1 MTNMVEK
8 YISRLRNEDC
18 VVVAGVG
25 CGLTAKAA
33 VRGGADILG
42 VYNTAVYRIQG
53 VPTAMAF
60 LPYDDCNALT
70 LAHAPQVIAVA
81 GDKPV
86 VLGFGAHDPRR
97 SLDGLL
103 DCAEELGAAGV
114 TNEPFIG
121 MYGGDLRRQME
132 HLGLGFERELQLI
145 SKAVKRGM
153 LALGWV
159 FTPEEAKAMV
169 ETGCAIIGI
178 MVGGVTSGRAAG
190 GVAGASL
197 EESVVTI
204 NEIIVAIEAAVGSGE
219 RPLILIHGGPLND
232 PSSVETALQQ
242 TGADGYVTGSTGERI
257 PVEQSV
263 AAAIASFKRLPKGA
277 MK

>member
-86 VLGFGAHDPRR
+86 VLGFCPRSRR
-97 SLDGLL
+97 SLT
-103 DCAEELGAAGV
+103 V
-114 TNEPFIG
+114 
-121 MYGGDLRRQME
+121 
-132 HLGLGFERELQLI
+132 
-145 SKAVKRGM
+145 S
-153 LALGWV
+153 
-159 FTPEEAKAMV
+159 
-169 ETGCAIIGI
+169 
-178 MVGGVTSGRAAG
+178 
-190 GVAGASL
+190 
-197 EESVVTI
+197 
-204 NEIIVAIEAAVGSGE
+204 
-219 RPLILIHGGPLND
+219 
-232 PSSVETALQQ
+232 
-242 TGADGYVTGSTGERI
+242 
-257 PVEQSV
+257 
-263 AAAIASFKRLPKGA
+263 
-277 MK
+277 